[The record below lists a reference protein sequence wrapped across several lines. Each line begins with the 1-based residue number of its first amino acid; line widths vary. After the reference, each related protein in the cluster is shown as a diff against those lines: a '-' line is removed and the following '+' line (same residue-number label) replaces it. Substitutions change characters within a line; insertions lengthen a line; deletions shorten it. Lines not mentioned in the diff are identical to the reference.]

1 MSSLI
6 KIFLGV
12 LLITTYS
19 GIYAQPIQT
28 IQTYNIDSLKHVLS
42 TDLHDTN
49 RIWALNNLGRNI
61 QNSDTIL
68 ALAAQAISLSQQIG
82 FSRGEA
88 EAYNNIGLW
97 FNQKGNYP
105 KALENYLKSIQLSE
119 SINYEAGLK
128 RSFNSISTV
137 YLYLKDY
144 NTSLLYAKKARSLS
158 IKQHDFHVLALSSAW
173 MSKAYLELHRND
185 SALKYAQESYEAAIK
200 RKEPFPLY
208 LATARLGEV
217 NAVEGNHSLA
227 LEYLRLSLNN
237 SKKDQRFFRIA
248 GAHQQLAN
256 EFKNVGASDSC
267 LFHAR
272 QAFNISKAENLPA
285 TLLSSSLLLS
295 ELYEGVDNTES
306 LNYHKLALAAQD
318 SLFSQE
324 KNQQV
329 EALRFSET
337 LRQQEVEA
345 AKKQA
350 ELERKN
356 NLQYAGIA
364 FGLIVFVIVFLL
376 LSHSIIARPG
386 LIRSLGVLALLI
398 VFEFINL
405 LLGPLVDRVTA
416 RSPILMLV
424 TMVCIA
430 AILIPVHHQLDK
442 WVTQKLVEK
451 NKRIRLAA
459 AKKIIASLESEQKE

>member
-1 MSSLI
+1 M
-6 KIFLGV
+6 LGV
-12 LLITTYS
+12 LLVTNFS
-19 GIYAQPIQT
+19 GISAQTIQT
-28 IQTYNIDSLKHVLS
+28 IQTYNIDSLKQVLS

-68 ALAAQAISLSQQIG
+68 ALADQAIALSQPIG
-82 FSRGEA
+82 FTRGEA

-105 KALENYLKSIQLSE
+105 KALQNYLKSIQLSE

-144 NTSLLYAKKARSLS
+144 NTSLIYARKARSLS
-158 IKQHDFHVLALSSAW
+158 IKQHDLHVLALSCAW
-173 MSKAYLELHRND
+173 LSKAFLESHRND

-217 NAVEGNHSLA
+217 NAIEGNHSVA
-227 LEYLRLSLNN
+227 LEYLRLSLDN

-256 EFKNVGASDSC
+256 EFKNIGARDSC

-295 ELYEGVDNTES
+295 ELNEGVDNTES
-306 LNYHKLALAAQD
+306 LYYHKLALAAQD

-345 AKKQA
+345 TRKQA
-350 ELERKN
+350 EFERKN

-364 FGLIVFVIVFLL
+364 FGFIVFVIVFLL

-386 LIRSLGVLALLI
+386 LIRFLGVLALLI

-405 LLGPLVDRVTA
+405 LLGPLIDRATA
-416 RSPILMLV
+416 RSPILMLI

-459 AKKIIASLESEQKE
+459 AKKIIASLAPEEKK

>member
-1 MSSLI
+1 MSSLV
-6 KIFLGV
+6 KILLGV
-12 LLITTYS
+12 LLVTNFS
-19 GIYAQPIQT
+19 GISAQTIQT
-28 IQTYNIDSLKHVLS
+28 IQTYNIDSLKQVLS

-68 ALAAQAISLSQQIG
+68 ALADQAIALSQPIG
-82 FSRGEA
+82 FTRGEA

-105 KALENYLKSIQLSE
+105 KALQNYLKSIQLSE

-144 NTSLLYAKKARSLS
+144 NTSLIYARKARSLS
-158 IKQHDFHVLALSSAW
+158 IKQHDLHVLALSCAW
-173 MSKAYLELHRND
+173 LSKAFLESHRND

-217 NAVEGNHSLA
+217 NAIEGNHSVA
-227 LEYLRLSLNN
+227 LEYLRLSLDN

-256 EFKNVGASDSC
+256 EFKNIGARDSC

-295 ELYEGVDNTES
+295 ELNEGVDNTES
-306 LNYHKLALAAQD
+306 LYYHKLALAAQD

-345 AKKQA
+345 TRKQA
-350 ELERKN
+350 EFERKN

-364 FGLIVFVIVFLL
+364 FGFIVFVIVFLL

-386 LIRSLGVLALLI
+386 LIRFLGVLALLI

-405 LLGPLVDRVTA
+405 LLGPLIDRATA
-416 RSPILMLV
+416 RSPILMLI

-459 AKKIIASLESEQKE
+459 AKKVIASLAPEEKK